1 MATNTNKT
9 NTFEKFLVL
18 DNNKIKWS
26 MMLSMAQQVK
36 SGYELSL
43 KQHNW
48 LKTNF
53 KGDFKE
59 FQKCAENVHFE
70 KFLTDQLGIKD
81 PSTEKNDPT
90 VLTPNSLNSTTV
102 VSSNSYKAI
111 LKHLEEKA
119 VCISLTYDGPDG
131 INVSYKAVPLH
142 EIEKILYEL
151 EKTNDQ
157 PF

>member
-1 MATNTNKT
+1 MTTNTNTKD
-9 NTFEKFLVL
+9 FEKFLVL
-18 DNNKIKWS
+18 DDNKTKWS

-36 SGYELSL
+36 SGYVLSA
-43 KQHNW
+43 KQQNW

-53 KGDFKE
+53 KGNFKE
-59 FQKCAENVHFE
+59 FQECSENDAFE

-81 PSTEKNDPT
+81 PFTKKSDPIIPT
-90 VLTPNSLNSTTV
+90 SNSLDSTTV
-102 VSSNSYKAI
+102 VSPSLYKDI

-119 VCISLTYDGPDG
+119 VQISLTYDSPDG

-151 EKTNDQ
+151 EKTDDQ

>member
-1 MATNTNKT
+1 MTTNTNKST
-9 NTFEKFLVL
+9 NDFEKFLVL
-18 DNNKIKWS
+18 DDNKTKWS

-36 SGYELSL
+36 SGYVLSP
-43 KQHNW
+43 KQQNW

-53 KGDFKE
+53 KGNFKE
-59 FQKCAENVHFE
+59 FQQCSENDNFE

-81 PSTEKNDPT
+81 PFTKKSDPP
-90 VLTPNSLNSTTV
+90 VLTTSSSDPAVPLNL
-102 VSSNSYKAI
+102 YKAV

-119 VCISLTYDGPDG
+119 VCISLTYDSPDG

-151 EKTNDQ
+151 EKTDDQ
-157 PF
+157 LF